1 MKEGVIQKE
10 WHRRRK
16 TVFEKEELD
25 RKRWRNKG
33 RETVKWRQNKN
44 VSASE
49 CLALVST
56 PLCYTQRGADTRQC
70 HKYPTTAPQQP
81 SHLQIDS
88 DVPKKVSSMIL
99 FTCLIGLKRAGGSG
113 TGGWVEGTQASSFN
127 IVGPIEDEQQ
137 GTDRYCTVESVPVVS
152 RRPSFEGSQIR
163 QIQHPFSPSLALN
176 PSLYSQPAPPTPNP
190 KIGQISSIVF
200 RLPSVKFTVQLDMEG
215 ALTARD
221 RVGIQDF
228 VLLDE
233 TTEEAF
239 MNNLKSD
246 LATTLSIYALADN
259 AYHTMLTE
267 YNNHFILISGE
278 SGAGKTEASKKIL
291 QYYAVSCPSTTLL
304 NTVRDKMLMSNPVLE
319 AFGNAKTLKNDN
331 SSRFGKYMD
340 IQFDSQGDAVGGHIL
355 NYLLEKS
362 RVVHQNHGER
372 NFHIFYQLVEGAG
385 DDMLQRLGLE
395 RDCQLYKY
403 LTQGECAIVPSIN
416 DKNDWKTVKNA
427 LQVINID
434 ESYTNHL
441 FSIVASVLHL
451 GNLKF
456 ISDAKGLAT
465 LSSSSEELR
474 WVSNVSNIRPLGVDA
489 QKLHEGFTFRKIEA
503 KNDQVLSPF
512 TIDHAIYARDALAK
526 AIYGQTFTWLVNR
539 INESMENTDPHRKT
553 VIGLLDIYGFEV
565 FYVNSFEQF
574 CINYCNEKLQQLF
587 IQLTLKAEQEEYEA
601 EGIEWEP
608 VQFFNNKIIC
618 DLVEEKHRG
627 IIAILDEECLRPGD
641 ATDLSFLERLEDKMA
656 NHPHFVTHKLAD
668 KITRKTLERGDFRL
682 LHYAGEVTYCV
693 VGFLDKNNDLL
704 YRNIKDLLC
713 QSKNAIIQECFST
726 LDPDNRKRP
735 ETVATQFKS
744 SLLKLTEI
752 LMAKEAWYIR
762 CLKSNESKQKGQFD
776 EALIRHQVK
785 YLGLMEHLRVRRA
798 GFAYRR
804 KYDVF
809 LQRYKPLCPA
819 TWPHWRGDP
828 ADGVEVLVQH
838 LGYLP
843 NEYKMGR
850 TKIFIRHPRTLYA
863 TEDAFEKCKHEL
875 ATRLQAKYKGY
886 KAKGEF
892 RKQKEAATK
901 IETCWRGVQARK
913 EREKRAWAVKVIKQ
927 FIKGYMTRGQAKTTD
942 NSEYL
947 AFVRQ
952 NYLNRLKEN
961 LPKTVLDKTTWYSP
975 PPVCSE
981 TSEML
986 RKLHY
991 RLLVRKYVRGITPQ
1005 RKAQLQLKLV
1015 ASTLFKGKKESYPQ
1029 SVAQSFVDTRLSEQD
1044 INPRVIQMIRNEH
1057 IKYTSYKYDR
1067 NGFKP
1072 RTRQLILTQTAA
1084 YLVEEA
1090 KIKQRVLYTSLK
1102 GISVSSLTDGIV
1114 VFHITCE
1121 DPNRSIK
1128 MEVQA
1133 GKESGV
1139 DFSIGQEPMV
1149 YKGKNGHLMVVSIVC
1164 LAELCLKS

>member
-1 MKEGVIQKE
+1 MP
-10 WHRRRK
+10 
-16 TVFEKEELD
+16 
-25 RKRWRNKG
+25 
-33 RETVKWRQNKN
+33 
-44 VSASE
+44 
-49 CLALVST
+49 LVA
-56 PLCYTQRGADTRQC
+56 Q
-70 HKYPTTAPQQP
+70 
-81 SHLQIDS
+81 
-88 DVPKKVSSMIL
+88 
-99 FTCLIGLKRAGGSG
+99 
-113 TGGWVEGTQASSFN
+113 
-127 IVGPIEDEQQ
+127 
-137 GTDRYCTVESVPVVS
+137 
-152 RRPSFEGSQIR
+152 
-163 QIQHPFSPSLALN
+163 
-176 PSLYSQPAPPTPNP
+176 
-190 KIGQISSIVF
+190 
-200 RLPSVKFTVQLDMEG
+200 VQLDMEG

-233 TTEEAF
+233 TTEAAF
-239 MNNLKSD
+239 LSNLRKRFCND
-246 LATTLSIYALADN
+246 LIYTYVGTLLVSVNPYKALDIYNQKQMDLYMGVNFFELPPHIYALADN

-267 YNNHFILISGE
+267 FNNHFILISGE

-340 IQFDSQGDAVGGHIL
+340 IQFDSQGDTVGGHIL

-372 NFHIFYQLVEGAG
+372 NFHIFYQLVEGG
-385 DDMLQRLGLE
+385 EESLLQQLGLD
-395 RDCQLYKY
+395 RGSQHYYY
-403 LTQGECAIVPSIN
+403 LTQGRCAIVSSIN
-416 DKNDWKTVKNA
+416 DTHDWKTVRNA
-427 LQVINID
+427 LQIINID
-434 ESYTNHL
+434 EVNINHL
-441 FSIVASVLHL
+441 FGIIASVLHL
-451 GNLKF
+451 GNVHF
-456 ISDAKGLAT
+456 DSDAKGHALLNNKAP
-465 LSSSSEELR
+465 LH
-474 WVSNVSNIRPLGVDA
+474 WVSNLLGVDGSIL
-489 QKLHEGFTFRKIEA
+489 QEGLTYRKIEA
-503 KNDQVLSPF
+503 SKDEVLSPF
-512 TIDHAIYARDALAK
+512 TVDHAIYARDALAK
-526 AIYGQTFTWLVNR
+526 AMYGQTFTWLVNR
-539 INESMENTDPHRKT
+539 INESIENQDPSKKT

-587 IQLTLKAEQEEYEA
+587 IQLTLKAEQDEYEA
-601 EGIEWEP
+601 EDIEWEP

-618 DLVEEKHRG
+618 DLIEEKHRG
-627 IIAILDEECLRPGD
+627 IISILDEECLRPGE
-641 ATDLSFLERLEDKMA
+641 ATDLTFLERLEDKMGT
-656 NHPHFVTHKLAD
+656 HPHFVTHKLAD
-668 KITRKTLERGDFRL
+668 KMTRRTLERGDFRL

-704 YRNIKDLLC
+704 YRNIKDLMC
-713 QSKNAIIQECFST
+713 KSKNAIVRECFSKME
-726 LDPDNRKRP
+726 PDSRRRP
-735 ETVATQFKS
+735 ETVVTQFKS

-762 CLKSNESKQKGQFD
+762 CLKSNESKQPGHFD

-804 KYDVF
+804 KYEIF
-809 LQRYKPLCPA
+809 LKRYKPLCPA
-819 TWPHWRGDP
+819 TWPHWRGAP
-828 ADGVEVLVQH
+828 AEGVEVLVQH

-863 TEDAFEKCKHEL
+863 TEDAYERCKHEL

-886 KAKGEF
+886 RAKGEF

-913 EREKRAWAVKVIKQ
+913 ERERRAWAVKVIKK
-927 FIKGYMTRGQAKTTD
+927 FIKGYMTRGQAKSTD

-952 NYLNRLKEN
+952 SYLNRLKNN
-961 LPKTVLDKTTWYSP
+961 LPKTVLDKSTWLAP
-975 PPVCSE
+975 PAVLTE

-991 RLLVRKYVRGITPQ
+991 RLMVRKYVRGVTAQ
-1005 RKAQLQLKLV
+1005 RKAQIQLKV
-1015 ASTLFKGKKESYPQ
+1015 VTSSLFKGKKDSYPQ
-1029 SVAQSFVDTRLSEQD
+1029 SVSQPFVDTRISEQE
-1044 INPRVIQMIRNEH
+1044 INIRVIQSIRNEH
-1057 IKYTSYKYDR
+1057 IKYSVPVIKYDR

-1072 RTRQLILTQTAA
+1072 RPRQLVLTQTAA
-1084 YLVEEA
+1084 YVIEEA

-1102 GISVSSLTDGIV
+1102 GISVSNLNDGMM

-1121 DPNRSIK
+1121 DPKQKGDLVLQCDHLFELLTKLSVIAKKQSAINVVQGSIK
-1128 MEVQA
+1128 FEIQP
-1133 GKESGV
+1133 GKENAV
-1139 DFSIGQEPMV
+1139 DFSTGQEPLV
-1149 YKGKNGHLMVVSIVC
+1149 YKAKNGHLMVV
-1164 LAELCLKS
+1164 ATRARTR

>member
-1 MKEGVIQKE
+1 
-10 WHRRRK
+10 
-16 TVFEKEELD
+16 
-25 RKRWRNKG
+25 
-33 RETVKWRQNKN
+33 
-44 VSASE
+44 S
-49 CLALVST
+49 
-56 PLCYTQRGADTRQC
+56 
-70 HKYPTTAPQQP
+70 
-81 SHLQIDS
+81 
-88 DVPKKVSSMIL
+88 
-99 FTCLIGLKRAGGSG
+99 
-113 TGGWVEGTQASSFN
+113 
-127 IVGPIEDEQQ
+127 
-137 GTDRYCTVESVPVVS
+137 
-152 RRPSFEGSQIR
+152 
-163 QIQHPFSPSLALN
+163 
-176 PSLYSQPAPPTPNP
+176 
-190 KIGQISSIVF
+190 
-200 RLPSVKFTVQLDMEG
+200 LDMEG

-233 TTEEAF
+233 TTEAAF
-239 MNNLKSD
+239 LSNLKKRFSKD
-246 LATTLSIYALADN
+246 LIYTYIGTLLVSVNPYKELDIYSQKQMDLYMGVNFFELPPHIYALADN

-267 YNNHFILISGE
+267 FNNHFILISGE

-340 IQFDSQGDAVGGHIL
+340 IQFDSQGDAVGGHVL

-372 NFHIFYQLVEGAG
+372 NFHIFYQLVEGG
-385 DDMLQRLGLE
+385 EDDLLHQLGLE
-395 RDCQLYKY
+395 RDCQHYNY
-403 LTQGECAIVPSIN
+403 LTQGECAIVSSIN

-427 LQVINID
+427 LQVIDID
-434 ESYTNHL
+434 EINTNHL
-441 FSIVASVLHL
+441 FGIVASVLHL
-451 GNLKF
+451 GNIQF
-456 ISDAKGLAT
+456 AADSKGQALLNNNA
-465 LSSSSEELR
+465 ELR
-474 WVSNVSNIRPLGVDA
+474 WVSNLLGVDA
-489 QKLHEGFTFRKIEA
+489 HSLQEGLTYRKIEA
-503 KNDQVLSPF
+503 KKDQVLSPF

-526 AIYGQTFTWLVNR
+526 AIYGHTFTWLVNR
-539 INESMENTDPHRKT
+539 INESMENKDSSRKT

-601 EGIEWEP
+601 EDIEWEP

-627 IIAILDEECLRPGD
+627 IISILDEECLRPGD
-641 ATDLSFLERLEDKMA
+641 ATDLTFLERLEDKMG

-668 KITRKTLERGDFRL
+668 KMTRKTLERGDFRL

-704 YRNIKDLLC
+704 YRNIKDLMC
-713 QSKNAIIQECFST
+713 QSKNAIVKECFFT
-726 LDPDNRKRP
+726 MDLDSRRRP

-762 CLKSNESKQKGQFD
+762 CLKSNESKQSGHFD

-804 KYDVF
+804 KYEVF
-809 LQRYKPLCPA
+809 LKRYKPLCPA
-819 TWPHWRGDP
+819 TWPHWRGLP

-863 TEDAFEKCKHEL
+863 TEDAYERCKHEL

-913 EREKRAWAVKVIKQ
+913 ERERRAWAVKVIKQ

-961 LPKTVLDKTTWYSP
+961 LPKTVLDKTTWLSP
-975 PPVCSE
+975 PPVLVE
-981 TSEML
+981 TSEIL

-991 RLLVRKYVRGITPQ
+991 RLMVRKYVRGITPQ
-1005 RKAQLQLKLV
+1005 KKAEV
-1015 ASTLFKGKKESYPQ
+1015 THTSNTLYTFPQ
-1029 SVAQSFVDTRLSEQD
+1029 YIFYFEQSFLYHLKSLGEQD
-1044 INPRVIQMIRNEH
+1044 INMRVLQMIRNEH
-1057 IKYTSYKYDR
+1057 IKYSVPIIKYHR

-1072 RTRQLILTQTAA
+1072 SPRQLILTQTAA
-1084 YLVEEA
+1084 YVIEEV

-1102 GISVSSLTDGIV
+1102 GISVSNLTDNMI

-1121 DPNRSIK
+1121 DPKQKGDLVMQCDHLFEFLTKLSVIANKQNVIKVVQGSIK
-1128 MEVQA
+1128 IEIQA
-1133 GKESGV
+1133 GKESAV
-1139 DFSIGQEPMV
+1139 DFSTGPEPMV
-1149 YKGKNGHLMVVSIVC
+1149 YKAKNGHLMVSTI
-1164 LAELCLKS
+1164 KRTFH

>member
-1 MKEGVIQKE
+1 MPLKCAAVLGSPSPFAHCV
-10 WHRRRK
+10 
-16 TVFEKEELD
+16 VFGWCISSGEL
-25 RKRWRNKG
+25 
-33 RETVKWRQNKN
+33 
-44 VSASE
+44 
-49 CLALVST
+49 
-56 PLCYTQRGADTRQC
+56 
-70 HKYPTTAPQQP
+70 
-81 SHLQIDS
+81 
-88 DVPKKVSSMIL
+88 
-99 FTCLIGLKRAGGSG
+99 RAGSQGFPACC
-113 TGGWVEGTQASSFN
+113 VAIISFCLF
-127 IVGPIEDEQQ
+127 V
-137 GTDRYCTVESVPVVS
+137 CTITELLFKDTSDLWTS
-152 RRPSFEGSQIR
+152 YFNRTNRDHG
-163 QIQHPFSPSLALN
+163 
-176 PSLYSQPAPPTPNP
+176 
-190 KIGQISSIVF
+190 
-200 RLPSVKFTVQLDMEG
+200 QLDMEG

-233 TTEEAF
+233 TTDAAF
-239 MNNLKSD
+239 LSNLKKRFSRD
-246 LATTLSIYALADN
+246 LIYTYIGTLLVSVNPYKELDIYNKKQMETYMGINFFELPPHIYALADN
-259 AYHTMLTE
+259 AYQTMLTE
-267 YNNHFILISGE
+267 FDNHFILISGE

-372 NFHIFYQLVEGAG
+372 NFHIFYQLVEGG
-385 DDMLQRLGLE
+385 EDDLLHQLGLE
-395 RDCQLYKY
+395 RDAQHYNY
-403 LTQGECAIVPSIN
+403 LTQGECAIVSSIN
-416 DKNDWKTVKNA
+416 DRNDWKTVKNA
-427 LQVINID
+427 LQIINI
-434 ESYTNHL
+434 EEINTNHL
-441 FSIVASVLHL
+441 FGIVSSVLHL
-451 GNLKF
+451 GNIRF
-456 ISDAKGLAT
+456 ESNSKGQAVLANND
-465 LSSSSEELR
+465 ELR
-474 WVSNVSNIRPLGVDA
+474 WVSNLLGVDA
-489 QKLHEGFTFRKIEA
+489 RSLQEGLTYRKIEA
-503 KNDQVLSPF
+503 RHDQVLSPF
-512 TIDHAIYARDALAK
+512 TVDHAIYARDALAK

-539 INESMENTDPHRKT
+539 INESMENKDPSRKT

-587 IQLTLKAEQEEYEA
+587 IQLTLASEQEEYEA

-627 IIAILDEECLRPGD
+627 IISILDEECLRPGD
-641 ATDLSFLERLEDKMA
+641 ATDLTFLERLEDKMG

-668 KITRKTLERGDFRL
+668 KMTRKTLERGDFRL

-704 YRNIKDLLC
+704 YRNIKDLIC
-713 QSKNAIIQECFST
+713 QSKNAIVKECFST
-726 LDPDNRKRP
+726 MDADSRRRP

-762 CLKSNESKQKGQFD
+762 CLKSNESKQPGQFD

-804 KYDVF
+804 KFDVF
-809 LQRYKPLCPA
+809 LKRYKPLCPA
-819 TWPHWRGDP
+819 TWPHWRGEP

-886 KAKGEF
+886 KQKGEF
-892 RKQKEAATK
+892 KKQKEAATK

-913 EREKRAWAVKVIKQ
+913 EREKRAWAVKVIKK
-927 FIKGYMTRGQAKTTD
+927 FIKGYMNRGQAKSSD

-952 NYLNRLKEN
+952 NYLNRLKN
-961 LPKTVLDKTTWYSP
+961 HLPKTVLDKTSWLP
-975 PPVCSE
+975 PPAVLTE
-981 TSEML
+981 TSEIL

-991 RLLVRKYVRGITPQ
+991 RLMVRKYVRGITAQ
-1005 RKAQLQLKLV
+1005 RKAQIQLKLV
-1015 ASTLFKGKKESYPQ
+1015 TSNIFKGKKESYPQ
-1029 SVAQSFVDTRLSEQD
+1029 SVAQPFMDTRISDQD
-1044 INPRVIQMIRNEH
+1044 INMRVLQMIRNEH
-1057 IKYTSYKYDR
+1057 IKYSVPVIKYDR

-1072 RTRQLILTQTAA
+1072 RPRQLVLTQTAA
-1084 YLVEEA
+1084 YVIEEA

-1102 GISVSSLTDGIV
+1102 GISVSNLTDGII

-1121 DPNRSIK
+1121 DPKQKGDLVMQCDHLFEFLTKLCVIANKQNAVKVVQGSIK
-1128 MEVQA
+1128 IEIQA
-1133 GKESGV
+1133 GKESAV
-1139 DFSIGQEPMV
+1139 DFSTGHEPMV
-1149 YKGKNGHLMVVSIVC
+1149 YKAKNGHLMVV
-1164 LAELCLKS
+1164 ATRARTR

>member
-1 MKEGVIQKE
+1 MESRSCG
-10 WHRRRK
+10 RCDC
-16 TVFEKEELD
+16 D
-25 RKRWRNKG
+25 R
-33 RETVKWRQNKN
+33 V
-44 VSASE
+44 
-49 CLALVST
+49 L
-56 PLCYTQRGADTRQC
+56 
-70 HKYPTTAPQQP
+70 
-81 SHLQIDS
+81 
-88 DVPKKVSSMIL
+88 
-99 FTCLIGLKRAGGSG
+99 
-113 TGGWVEGTQASSFN
+113 
-127 IVGPIEDEQQ
+127 
-137 GTDRYCTVESVPVVS
+137 
-152 RRPSFEGSQIR
+152 
-163 QIQHPFSPSLALN
+163 
-176 PSLYSQPAPPTPNP
+176 
-190 KIGQISSIVF
+190 
-200 RLPSVKFTVQLDMEG
+200 LDMEG

-233 TTEEAF
+233 TTDAAF
-239 MNNLKSD
+239 LSNLKKRFSKD
-246 LATTLSIYALADN
+246 LIYTYIGTLLVSVNPYKELDIYNKKQMDLYMGVNFFELPPHIYALADN
-259 AYHTMLTE
+259 AYQTMLTE
-267 YNNHFILISGE
+267 FNNHFILISGE

-340 IQFDSQGDAVGGHIL
+340 IEFDSQGDAVGGHIL

-372 NFHIFYQLVEGAG
+372 NFHIFYQLVEGG
-385 DDMLQRLGLE
+385 EDNLLHQLGLE
-395 RDCQLYKY
+395 RDSQHYNY
-403 LTQGECAIVPSIN
+403 LTQGECAIVSSIN
-416 DKNDWKTVKNA
+416 DRNDWKTVKNA
-427 LQVINID
+427 LQIINID
-434 ESYTNHL
+434 AINTNHL
-441 FSIVASVLHL
+441 FGIIASVLHL
-451 GNLKF
+451 GNVQF
-456 ISDAKGLAT
+456 DSDSKGHALLNNNA
-465 LSSSSEELR
+465 ELH
-474 WVSNVSNIRPLGVDA
+474 WVSNLLGVDA
-489 QKLHEGFTFRKIEA
+489 RSLQESLTFRKIEA
-503 KNDQVLSPF
+503 RQDQVLSPF

-526 AIYGQTFTWLVNR
+526 AIYGQTFTWLVSR
-539 INESMENTDPHRKT
+539 INESMENKDPSRKT

-601 EGIEWEP
+601 EDIEWEP

-627 IIAILDEECLRPGD
+627 IISILDEECLRPGD
-641 ATDLSFLERLEDKMA
+641 ATDLTFLERLEDKMG

-668 KITRKTLERGDFRL
+668 KMTRKTLERGDFRL

-704 YRNIKDLLC
+704 YRNIKDLIC
-713 QSKNAIIQECFST
+713 QSKNAIVRECFST
-726 LDPDNRKRP
+726 IDPDSLRRP

-762 CLKSNESKQKGQFD
+762 CLKSNESKQPGQFD

-804 KYDVF
+804 KYEVF
-809 LQRYKPLCPA
+809 LKRYKPLCPA
-819 TWPHWRGDP
+819 TWPHWNGVP

-838 LGYLP
+838 LGYFP

-863 TEDAFEKCKHEL
+863 TEDAYEKCKHEL
-875 ATRLQAKYKGY
+875 ATKLQAKYKGY
-886 KAKGEF
+886 RAKGEF
-892 RKQKEAATK
+892 KKQKEAATK

-913 EREKRAWAVKVIKQ
+913 EKERRAWAVKVIKK

-952 NYLNRLKEN
+952 NYMNRLKEN
-961 LPKTVLDKTTWYSP
+961 LPKTVLDKTTWKTP
-975 PPVCSE
+975 PAVLEE
-981 TSEML
+981 TSEIL
-986 RKLHY
+986 RKLYY
-991 RLLVRKYVRGITPQ
+991 RLMVRKYVRGLTPQ

-1015 ASTLFKGKKESYPQ
+1015 SSSIFKGKKESYPQ
-1029 SVAQSFVDTRLSEQD
+1029 SVAQPFVDTRISEQE
-1044 INPRVIQMIRNEH
+1044 INMRVLQMIRNEQ
-1057 IKYTSYKYDR
+1057 IKYSVPVIKYDR

-1072 RTRQLILTQTAA
+1072 RPRQLILTKTAA
-1084 YLVEEA
+1084 YVIEEA

-1102 GISVSSLTDGIV
+1102 GISVSSLTDGII

-1121 DPNRSIK
+1121 DPKEKGDLVMQCDHLFEFLTKLTVIANKQNAIKVVQGSIK
-1128 MEVQA
+1128 IEIQA
-1133 GKESGV
+1133 GKESAV
-1139 DFSIGQEPMV
+1139 DFSAGQEPMV
-1149 YKGKNGHLMVVSIVC
+1149 YKAKNGHLMVVRRCSDDEEF
-1164 LAELCLKS
+1164 LMNYSAE